1 MQLIDHLDI
10 FILRTL
16 MFEKQEFVKSVF
28 DLKEIPRHQMP
39 VVVLCGRS
47 NVGKSTF
54 INSLFNRKDLAKV
67 SSTPGK
73 TRSLN
78 YYFIDE
84 KFYLVDLPGYGYAR
98 TSKKEREYWGGLV
111 RNFIQKE
118 NNIVLAFHL
127 IDSRHKPTEL
137 DLQLS
142 AFLKSVN
149 LNCITILTKSDKL
162 KQSEYAHSKKNVS
175 ELIPDLVISKN
186 LFFYSSIKKTGKKEI
201 LSVLSKMFY

>member
-1 MQLIDHLDI
+1 
-10 FILRTL
+10 

-28 DLKEIPRHQMP
+28 DLKEVPRHQLP
-39 VVVLCGRS
+39 VIVFCGRS

-78 YYFIDE
+78 YYLIDD
-84 KFYLVDLPGYGYAR
+84 KFYIVDLPGYGYAK

-111 RNFIQKE
+111 RNFIQLEK
-118 NNIVLAFHL
+118 NIILAFHL

-142 AFLKSVN
+142 DFLESVN
-149 LNCITILTKSDKL
+149 LNRITILTKADKL
-162 KQSEYAHSKKNVS
+162 KQSEFIVSNKNVS
-175 ELIPDLVISKN
+175 ELIPGLILNEN
-186 LFFYSSIKKTGKKEI
+186 LFFYSSIKKTGGKEI
-201 LSVLSKMFY
+201 LNLLGKIFY